1 MSYKAIH
8 LPVGYEVAIKA
19 DTDPDWIGLGVTKDA
34 GSLEFTYDAIKVTG
48 SQAEPV
54 LNYIKNMVMNATFS
68 LYQQE
73 LSNLNRIMSGAT
85 QYTTVAGVA
94 VPGAVDSYTA
104 TNWAREVFIPFRNQN
119 GVGTVPT
126 SISVANPGALL
137 LGTDYV
143 VLKSGDKWGIMVL
156 AARGNLSNTLAITYT
171 YTPSAKRV
179 LSAGSV
185 SKDISPRQLR
195 IRKQLKPGKYW
206 TATIYSAATTSG
218 LTFTMP
224 RYDAD
229 EPDALEVVMEGQLDT
244 TRSDLDMLFKIED
257 EVNITDI

>member
-1 MSYKAIH
+1 MAYQAIH

-19 DTDPDWIGLGVTKDA
+19 DTDPDWIDLGVTKDA
-34 GSLEFTYDAIKVTG
+34 GSMEFTYDAIKVTG

-68 LYQQE
+68 LYQQD
-73 LSNLNRIMSGAT
+73 LKNIDKLMSGAT
-85 QYTTVAGVA
+85 QYSTVAGTPVA
-94 VPGAVDSYTA
+94 GQIDSYTA
-104 TNWAREVFIPFRNQN
+104 GNWVREQFIPFRFQS
-119 GVGTVPT
+119 GDGSVPT
-126 SISVANPGALL
+126 AISVANPGALV

-143 VLKSGDKWGIMVL
+143 ILKSGDKWGIMVL
-156 AARGNLSNTLAITYT
+156 ATRGNLANTLAVTYT

-179 LSAGSV
+179 LSGGSV
-185 SKDISPRQLR
+185 SKDIAPRQLR
-195 IRKQLKPGKYW
+195 IRKQLEPGKYW

-229 EPDALEVVMEGQLDT
+229 EPDALEVTMEGQLDT

-257 EVNITDI
+257 EVNLVDI